1 MFIHTES
8 HIDIFPRI
16 QIPGLQGLRA
26 LGRFEQRAA
35 TAGGR
40 QEQQAQVS
48 DGDVDGDGVVIM
60 IQIVQEDTC

>member
-8 HIDIFPRI
+8 HIDIFQRI

-40 QEQQAQVS
+40 QE
-48 DGDVDGDGVVIM
+48 
-60 IQIVQEDTC
+60 